1 MAENVEMDVD
11 NEQNVSERMEDDKD
25 MTADV
30 SDSDDSSSDDDV
42 DLAAQTEKINTMK
55 SKVKKGSGTQS
66 QNSVRFYWSVVL

>member
-55 SKVKKGSGTQS
+55 SKVKKGSGMKP
-66 QNSVRFYWSVVL
+66 RARII